1 MSART
6 ERKRKTALVEKR
18 YAAKLERQTG
28 AILRFDGVDV
38 RGLKSWTAVA
48 NPFLPATMQHTA
60 AYDYKGWRDEQIV
73 QAQQKVAER
82 AIIAASVPRKNYVYR
97 YHRRTEWNA
106 YRNTLAYDLDVAM
119 FRDQLQ
125 ATQRMVSDAL
135 GIPNLDE
142 QFDEIFDEP
151 RSHVIGW
158 EEDREL
164 SGSYIP
170 A

>member
-82 AIIAASVPRKNYVYR
+82 AVVAATVPRKNYVDR
-97 YHRRTEWNA
+97 YHRRQEWNTYQDSA
-106 YRNTLAYDLDVAM
+106 EFAAQVAEFQDVLDAQIAHH
-119 FRDQLQ
+119 RQ
-125 ATQRMVSDAL
+125 ALYT
-135 GIPNLDE
+135 PT
-142 QFDEIFDEP
+142 
-151 RSHVIGW
+151 
-158 EEDREL
+158 
-164 SGSYIP
+164 
-170 A
+170 